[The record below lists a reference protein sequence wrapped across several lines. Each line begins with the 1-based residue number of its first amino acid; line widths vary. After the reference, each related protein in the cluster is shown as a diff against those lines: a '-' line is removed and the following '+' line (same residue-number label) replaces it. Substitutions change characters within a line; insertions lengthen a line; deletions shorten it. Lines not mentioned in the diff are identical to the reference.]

1 MTINGLANE
10 KSPYLIQH
18 AHNPVNWQPWSE
30 AAFTAAREKNK
41 PIFLS
46 IGYATCHW
54 CHVMEKESFENE
66 EVARHLNDTFVCIKV
81 DREERPDIDAVY
93 MAACQMLTGSGG
105 WPLSIFMTP
114 DKKPF
119 YAATYL
125 PARSRFGRPG
135 LIDICLQVKEKWQ
148 REKDTLESAAAE
160 IMMHL
165 DRAFEYDSARMPGE
179 ELLDQAYRQIQQRFD
194 PQYGGFESAPK
205 FPSPHRL
212 QFLLRMHDRTGDEH
226 ALEMVVKTLT
236 AMRLGGIWD
245 HVGLGFHR
253 YATDARWLLPHFEKM
268 LYDQAQL
275 ATAYLEA
282 FQATGEPLFSRTARE
297 IFEYVLRDMTDPAG
311 GFYSAEDAD
320 SEGEEGKF
328 YVWTQVAF
336 EKTLTGLDAGLWE
349 NILSLRSDGNFL
361 DEATK
366 QRTGANIL
374 NLSKPLSAWS
384 EELGLKESEME
395 NKWQAVRERLFSIR
409 DARVHPLKDD
419 KILTGWNGLMIGA
432 LAMGARVLGEKTYA
446 EVAAKAAT
454 FILEKMRGPD
464 GRLYHRFRDGEVAIP
479 ATAEDYAYFIHA
491 LLRLYQ
497 ATFDLA
503 WAETARDLQKEM
515 ISDYWDGKSGGFFTT
530 ARTRKDLPVRPKE
543 LFDGAAPS
551 ANSVSLENL
560 LFLHRLT
567 GDVQWEERAY
577 GLVRAFSGTV
587 DANPGAF
594 TYFLC
599 GIDMA
604 FRKGDD
610 VVVTGTREILENE
623 NILTELTRN
632 YVSNQMTL
640 IKTDANA
647 DRLSRF
653 AGFTESLDVL
663 PGKAQAHICRGGA
676 CTGTASKLGDLL
688 NPSKKSRADHEG

>member
-54 CHVMEKESFENE
+54 CHVMEKESFENQ

-320 SEGEEGKF
+320 SEGEEGK
-328 YVWTQVAF
+328 
-336 EKTLTGLDAGLWE
+336 LTD
-349 NILSLRSDGNFL
+349 
-361 DEATK
+361 
-366 QRTGANIL
+366 
-374 NLSKPLSAWS
+374 
-384 EELGLKESEME
+384 
-395 NKWQAVRERLFSIR
+395 
-409 DARVHPLKDD
+409 
-419 KILTGWNGLMIGA
+419 NGS
-432 LAMGARVLGEKTYA
+432 
-446 EVAAKAAT
+446 
-454 FILEKMRGPD
+454 
-464 GRLYHRFRDGEVAIP
+464 GRR
-479 ATAEDYAYFIHA
+479 
-491 LLRLYQ
+491 
-497 ATFDLA
+497 
-503 WAETARDLQKEM
+503 
-515 ISDYWDGKSGGFFTT
+515 
-530 ARTRKDLPVRPKE
+530 
-543 LFDGAAPS
+543 
-551 ANSVSLENL
+551 
-560 LFLHRLT
+560 
-567 GDVQWEERAY
+567 
-577 GLVRAFSGTV
+577 
-587 DANPGAF
+587 
-594 TYFLC
+594 
-599 GIDMA
+599 
-604 FRKGDD
+604 
-610 VVVTGTREILENE
+610 
-623 NILTELTRN
+623 
-632 YVSNQMTL
+632 
-640 IKTDANA
+640 
-647 DRLSRF
+647 
-653 AGFTESLDVL
+653 
-663 PGKAQAHICRGGA
+663 
-676 CTGTASKLGDLL
+676 
-688 NPSKKSRADHEG
+688 